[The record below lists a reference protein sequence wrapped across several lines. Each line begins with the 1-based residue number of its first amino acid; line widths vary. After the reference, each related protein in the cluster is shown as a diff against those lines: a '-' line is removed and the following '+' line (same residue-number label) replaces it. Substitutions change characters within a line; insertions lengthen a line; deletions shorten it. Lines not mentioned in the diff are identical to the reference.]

1 MKILVIEDDVE
12 TADFVQRGLREIGYD
27 VAAVH
32 NGQDGLTRACAE
44 NWDIFIVDRMLPG
57 IGGFQVVTSLRARQ
71 ITGAILFLTTLGG
84 IDDRVS
90 GLNAGADDYL
100 TKPFAFA
107 ELAARVAALGRRSRT
122 ASPELRLRIADL
134 ELDLLAHTVRRGT
147 DLIDLQ
153 PREYRLLEYLMRH
166 LGQVVTRT
174 MLLENVWDLYFD
186 PHTNVVETHISR
198 LRAKIDRG
206 RGVPLIS
213 TVRGFGYSI
222 SAAS

>member
-1 MKILVIEDDVE
+1 MEAEWSEGKAHEME
-12 TADFVQRGLREIGYD
+12 RPARFGGRGGSNQW
-27 VAAVH
+27 A
-32 NGQDGLTRACAE
+32 
-44 NWDIFIVDRMLPG
+44 LPTP
-57 IGGFQVVTSLRARQ
+57 IP
-71 ITGAILFLTTLGG
+71 
-84 IDDRVS
+84 RV
-90 GLNAGADDYL
+90 
-100 TKPFAFA
+100 K
-107 ELAARVAALGRRSRT
+107 
-122 ASPELRLRIADL
+122 
-134 ELDLLAHTVRRGT
+134 
-147 DLIDLQ
+147 
-153 PREYRLLEYLMRH
+153 REYRLLEYLMRH

>member
-1 MKILVIEDDVE
+1 MKILLIEDDVE
-12 TADFVQRGLREIGYD
+12 TANFVQRGLREIGYD
-27 VAAVH
+27 VTAARDGH
-32 NGQDGLTRACAE
+32 DGLTRACGE
-44 NWDIFIVDRMLPG
+44 DWDLFIVDRMLPG
-57 IGGFQVVTSLRARQ
+57 IDGFQIVTTLRARQ
-71 ITGAILFLTTLGG
+71 IMGAILFLTTLGG
-84 IDDRVS
+84 IDDRVL

-107 ELAARVAALGRRSRT
+107 ELAARVAALGRRSRKV
-122 ASPELRLRIADL
+122 SPELQLRVADL
-134 ELDLLAHTVRRGT
+134 ELDLLTHTVRRGM

-166 LGQVVTRT
+166 LGQVVTRS
-174 MLLENVWDLYFD
+174 MLLEKVWDLYFD

-213 TVRGFGYSI
+213 TVRGSGYSI
-222 SAAS
+222 NAHP